1 MDHYSDPR
9 AKIWNKL
16 SGKGSSPCLLLAR
29 RQALPRL
36 RPLEQSGRGVADRPT
51 IELDVGRAVAAHARL
66 GEPRHAHAQKVRC
79 LLWRQQAFDADAG
92 LTDGDGHDAFA
103 LVPRPLPTIGE
114 LRSCANA
121 VQSDAQHLVP

>member
-1 MDHYSDPR
+1 MVQ
-9 AKIWNKL
+9 
-16 SGKGSSPCLLLAR
+16 SSLA
-29 RQALPRL
+29 
-36 RPLEQSGRGVADRPT
+36 VADRPT
-51 IELDVGRAVAAHARL
+51 NPDIGRAIATHARL

-92 LTDGDGHDAFA
+92 LTDGDGHDVFA

-114 LRSCANA
+114 LRRCANA

>member
-1 MDHYSDPR
+1 MVQ
-9 AKIWNKL
+9 
-16 SGKGSSPCLLLAR
+16 SSLA
-29 RQALPRL
+29 
-36 RPLEQSGRGVADRPT
+36 VADRPT
-51 IELDVGRAVAAHARL
+51 NPDIGRAIATHARL

-92 LTDGDGHDAFA
+92 LTDGDGHDVFA

-114 LRSCANA
+114 LRRCASA